1 MIINASILAGEGF
14 EYEKEAHITVEDGLI
29 KEAGCGFEKGGV
41 DFRSYLAV
49 PSFFNA
55 HTHLG
60 DSFAMDAAAGLSVSR
75 AVGRKGVKW
84 SLYEGSEVRERINAM
99 KESLAYMVS
108 SGTTGFCDFRE
119 YGIKGINELKTA
131 LKSSSLKPVVL
142 GRDVDEGECD
152 GLGLNVYQ
160 VGQIPKKRRKLLAL
174 HAGECKGEI
183 ETALKYDPDVIV
195 HFTTATRSEIKKV
208 SSEKIDVVVCPRSN
222 SLLRA
227 GFPPIREMLD
237 CGINVSLGTD
247 NVMVSQPD
255 MFREMEYA
263 YTASMLN
270 GSPLEPEE
278 VLRMATSNGA
288 KAFKI
293 NSGLIK
299 KGMNADITFLGKDSS
314 CLAHSRNILSS
325 IVHRCGLMDVRKV
338 MIDGRIV
345 FER

>member
-1 MIINASILAGEGF
+1 MIINTSILAGEGF
-14 EYEKEAHITVEDGLI
+14 EYEKEAHITIEDGLI
-29 KEAGCGFEKGGV
+29 REAECGFEKGGV
-41 DFRSYLAV
+41 DFSNYLAV

-60 DSFAMDAAAGLSVSR
+60 DSFAMDAAAGLNVR
-75 AVGRKGVKW
+75 QAVGSKGLKW
-84 SLYEGSEVRERINAM
+84 KLYEGSTGRKRINSM

-108 SGTTGFCDFRE
+108 SGTTGFSDFRE
-119 YGIKGINELKTA
+119 YGINGINELKTA
-131 LKSSSLKPVVL
+131 LKSSPLKPVIL

-183 ETALKYDPDVIV
+183 EKAFGYNPDIIV
-195 HFTTATRSEIKKV
+195 HFTKATSSEIKKAV
-208 SSEKIDVVVCPRSN
+208 SEKIDVVVCPRSN

-227 GFPPIREMLD
+227 GFPPIRGMLD
-237 CGINVSLGTD
+237 SGINVSLGTD

-255 MFREMEYA
+255 MFREMEYT

-270 GSPLEPEE
+270 ESPIAPEE
-278 VLRMATSNGA
+278 VLMMATRNGA
-288 KAFKI
+288 QAFKI

-299 KGMNADITFLGKDSS
+299 KGMNADIIFLDKKYS
-314 CLAHSRNILSS
+314 CLAHSRNILAS
-325 IVHRCGLMDVRKV
+325 IVHRCGLQDVRKV
-338 MIDGRIV
+338 MIDGRMV
-345 FER
+345 FVR